1 MRAKSL
7 RVEEW
12 SQQRSVKKLARPR
25 ILSLLFLHAARLYA
39 VRAALFMLLALS
51 HDGGAEAGPQVFG

>member
-7 RVEEW
+7 RVEQR
-12 SQQRSVKKLARPR
+12 SQQRSVKKLPRPG
-25 ILSLLFLHAARLYA
+25 ILPLLFLQAVRLYA
-39 VRAALFMLLALS
+39 VRAALFLLLALR